1 MIYLQLRTEEVLLA
15 QEVVRALFL
24 CPHRCRAVAIGKA
37 PSIRFVSA
45 SEPMVCSIA
54 DMWRSPSLIE
64 HTFTPANAH
73 LVTYTLFHTNHTQT
87 QNILTGWPH
96 AHLPTNIYHKPSG
109 ALRRHAH
116 FYTHMYTHIHT
127 SSCGPT
133 PTSTSNTYPQ
143 KCTHAPCTWTRS
155 PSRRLSTRSK
165 HLVSSESGRQT
176 DGTKFTHVSRWPR
189 QHSPKGASHR
199 LVPSPPGL
207 WEGKAGQGQ
216 VWAGV
221 CQSSQVLTQS
231 QEQTALCIP
240 DK

>member
-1 MIYLQLRTEEVLLA
+1 MCTHS
-15 QEVVRALFL
+15 
-24 CPHRCRAVAIGKA
+24 C
-37 PSIRFVSA
+37 
-45 SEPMVCSIA
+45 
-54 DMWRSPSLIE
+54 DRSPSLIE

-87 QNILTGWPH
+87 QNVLTGWPH

-109 ALRRHAH
+109 TLRRHAH

-176 DGTKFTHVSRWPR
+176 DRWDKVHSCVQVALPTQPQRSKPQACPLTTRPLGRQGWSRSGLGRSMSELPGADSIPGADSLV
-189 QHSPKGASHR
+189 HS
-199 LVPSPPGL
+199 
-207 WEGKAGQGQ
+207 
-216 VWAGV
+216 
-221 CQSSQVLTQS
+221 
-231 QEQTALCIP
+231 
-240 DK
+240 